1 MKRNIKYTNAKLN
14 FVFLFVKWHFGFR
27 NKMVAIYLEYNCY
40 YFQWS
45 WEKSF
50 LFLYAIS
57 NPQLCR
63 FCSWQRFR
71 LLVIFHCSIH
81 SGYSMLHQNIF
92 PCFVIAL
99 SWCYNFFFDCTCSM
113 WRFLVQGL
121 KTHHTGDLRRCS
133 DDARSL
139 THYVTREHPQPCY
152 LLLCYF

>member
-81 SGYSMLHQNIF
+81 SGFSMLHQNIF
-92 PCFVIAL
+92 LCFVIAL
-99 SWCYNFFFDCTCSM
+99 SWCYNFFLTAPVARGGS
-113 WRFLVQGL
+113 WSRGWKRTTLV
-121 KTHHTGDLRRCS
+121 TW
-133 DDARSL
+133 DAA
-139 THYVTREHPQPCY
+139 VMMPDP
-152 LLLCYF
+152 